1 MALKKES
8 VHAWASW
15 MLCPHPPTS
24 TPTPPPVL
32 PAGTVALIGQ
42 CLLPLT
48 LFITEKHLS
57 HGSHLLVKYLTGL
70 CSVCLS
76 I

>member
-15 MLCPHPPTS
+15 MLCPHPP
-24 TPTPPPVL
+24 PLPPSPIL

-70 CSVCLS
+70 GSVCLS